1 MFTCRFRAWRAE
13 VHPRDPHEGV
23 EGCLAKVGIVI
34 DIHRGLRT
42 SGASSAINEFN
53 WSLEE
58 AQIHGQWSKVD
69 TLKEFYGK
77 YDLERIRGLQ
87 KRMVIPMKKR
97 EKK

>member
-1 MFTCRFRAWRAE
+1 MKGSVR
-13 VHPRDPHEGV
+13 PHARGYW
-23 EGCLAKVGIVI
+23 VI
-34 DIHRGLRT
+34 DWYHNGKHER
-42 SGASSAINEFN
+42 FY